1 MLFNLFKKRPNSC
14 RFMSAEK
21 AKELY
26 KAKTE
31 GEEAFKERQRHH
43 KASLEDVI
51 LNAIENKESSCF
63 YEVIGHKNY
72 ENIKRAAS
80 LKGYRVKDA
89 GFSRNIELKDDPNG
103 TFTLKVEW

>member
-1 MLFNLFKKRPNSC
+1 
-14 RFMSAEK
+14 MSAEK
-21 AKELY
+21 TKELY